1 MSSRT
6 LSKEFTVTLQSGK
19 VVTAEVEATLVRD
32 SNYGADID
40 GNRGVSVDF
49 VEGIYLT
56 VPIEHEVWNVD
67 DDNNPLTQTEREEA
81 ETLILEMAEKDDWEY
96 DSSDY
101 GDCYGF

>member
-1 MSSRT
+1 MYNRT

-19 VVTAEVEATLVRD
+19 VVTAEVEATLVRE

-40 GNRGVSVDF
+40 NNRGISVDF
-49 VEGIYLT
+49 VEDIYLATEDGIPVWT
-56 VPIEHEVWNVD
+56 VED
-67 DDNNPLTQTEREEA
+67 DRLLTKDEKEEA

-101 GDCYGF
+101 DDCYVF